1 MKRQQVDRIMRV
13 KEMRR
18 KIAEVEAAKANRI
31 VSESESLLASA
42 IANEAYTKQTSV
54 KRREDRLAKLLE
66 DRDNPAYENARIVN
80 VYNMTESE
88 IVESQALTKQREEE
102 LSQARY
108 NAKLKQQ
115 ELAKFLQQ
123 ENRTEKIRDKLK
135 EAEIEE
141 AIRHE

>member
-18 KIAEVEAAKANRI
+18 KLAEVEAAKANRI
-31 VSESESLLASA
+31 VSESENLLASA
-42 IANEAYTKQTSV
+42 IASENYTKETSV

-88 IVESQALTKQREEE
+88 IAESQALTQQREEE

-123 ENRTEKIRDKLK
+123 ENRTEKIRDKLI